1 MAKYLL
7 SNVSKN
13 YLNSVPK
20 FSALILPH
28 PNSFAIVAPR
38 PWRYLMSPNCE
49 QINAGDVPV
58 DQKVKLW
65 ERHTPICVRSRPSFV
80 WVRERTGR
88 EIVPP
93 PSLVPSCALFFL
105 VPILLAS
112 ACYAGEAKSQKAN
125 KHTKQ
130 IKGLL
135 NHLHHP
141 KSYLSWNFLSL

>member
-1 MAKYLL
+1 MGMLL
-7 SNVSKN
+7 HSDLCTVK
-13 YLNSVPK
+13 
-20 FSALILPH
+20 AILRMG
-28 PNSFAIVAPR
+28 A
-38 PWRYLMSPNCE
+38 
-49 QINAGDVPV
+49 
-58 DQKVKLW
+58 
-65 ERHTPICVRSRPSFV
+65 
-80 WVRERTGR
+80 RENGG
-88 EIVPP
+88 EILPP

-112 ACYAGEAKSQKAN
+112 PCYAGEAKSQKAN